1 MSELEKTMEKINGQ
15 FTDIFERINEIN
27 STLKQKQSD
36 LIEQVITEK
45 TLSGLYKN

>member
-36 LIEQVITEK
+36 LIEQIKSLVEVEI
-45 TLSGLYKN
+45 N